1 VRHLVVAVSRYDI
14 ELAFAFVNS
23 DAPMMHHAYI
33 SLDTGQI
40 YWVSELNPTE
50 QELPDDFETSDRY
63 IALPHKNAL
72 GLGRN
77 LALSFA
83 EDELPNRYREVAAIF
98 HRKGAYHRFKNLLES
113 VGLLE
118 KWYKFEEAAL
128 DRALQ
133 DWCAENDVQIVE
145 ASNGR
150 SV

>member
-1 VRHLVVAVSRYDI
+1 VVSVSRYDI

-23 DAPMMHHAYI
+23 DAPMMHQAYI

-40 YWVSELNPTE
+40 YWFSELNPTE
-50 QELPDDFETSDRY
+50 QETPEDFETSDRY
-63 IALPHKNAL
+63 IALPHKNEL

-83 EDELPNRYREVAAIF
+83 ADELPDRYREVAAIF
-98 HRKGAYHRFKNLLES
+98 HRKGTYGRFKSLLES

-128 DRALQ
+128 DSALQ
-133 DWCAENDVQIVE
+133 EFCAANEIQIVD
-145 ASNGR
+145 ASNGA
-150 SV
+150 SG

>member
-1 VRHLVVAVSRYDI
+1 MVAVSRYDI

-23 DAPMMHHAYI
+23 DAPMMHQAYV

-40 YWVSELNPTE
+40 YWFSELNPTE
-50 QELPDDFETSDRY
+50 QELPEDFETSDRY
-63 IALPHKNAL
+63 VAFPHKNEL

-83 EDELPNRYREVAAIF
+83 ADELPDRYREVAAIF
-98 HRKGAYHRFKNLLES
+98 HRKGAYSRFKGLLAS

-128 DRALQ
+128 DKALQ
-133 DWCAENDVQIVE
+133 EFCAANDIQIVE
-145 ASNGR
+145 ASSGG
-150 SV
+150 SF

>member
-1 VRHLVVAVSRYDI
+1 MVAVSRYDI

-23 DAPMMHHAYI
+23 DAPMMHQAYV

-40 YWVSELNPTE
+40 YWFSELNPTE
-50 QELPDDFETSDRY
+50 QELPEDFETSDRY
-63 IALPHKNAL
+63 VAFPHKNEL

-83 EDELPNRYREVAAIF
+83 ADELPDRYREVAAIF
-98 HRKGAYHRFKNLLES
+98 HRKGAYGRFKGLLAS

-128 DRALQ
+128 DKALQ
-133 DWCAENDVQIVE
+133 EFCAANDIQIVE
-145 ASNGR
+145 ASSGG
-150 SV
+150 SF

>member
-1 VRHLVVAVSRYDI
+1 VRCPVVTVSRFDI
-14 ELAFAFVNS
+14 ELAFAFVSS
-23 DAPMMHHAYI
+23 DAPRMRRAYI

-40 YWVSELNPTE
+40 YWFSELDPTE

-63 IALPHKNAL
+63 IALPHKNEL

-83 EDELPNRYREVAAIF
+83 ADELPDRYREVAAIF
-98 HRKGAYHRFKNLLES
+98 HRKGAYHRFKSLLET

-128 DRALQ
+128 DEALQ
-133 DWCAENDVQIVE
+133 EWWAKNDIKIVD
-145 ASNGR
+145 APSGP
-150 SV
+150 SA